1 MTDERWHGERMST
14 SAHLAAALE
23 AFICEEVARQ
33 LAELPTPAPAPAP
46 DGPRAFTTATAA
58 AYTGHHPD
66 TIAKACGT
74 GELVATQRVMGGRW
88 SIGREALDAWVL
100 APRR

>member
-1 MTDERWHGERMST
+1 MTDST
-14 SAHLAAALE
+14 DLAAALE
-23 AFICEEVARQ
+23 AFIRHEVTRQ
-33 LAELPTPAPAPAP
+33 LAQLPTPAPATAP
-46 DGPRAFTTATAA
+46 DGPRVFTTATAA

-74 GELVATQRVMGGRW
+74 GELEATQRVKGGRW
-88 SIGREALDAWVL
+88 SIGREALVAWAL

>member
-1 MTDERWHGERMST
+1 MTTASD
-14 SAHLAAALE
+14 LASALE
-23 AFICEEVARQ
+23 AFIRDEVARQ
-33 LAELPTPAPAPAP
+33 LAQLPVPAPAHAP
-46 DGPRAFTTATAA
+46 EVPRVFTTATAA

-74 GELVATQRVMGGRW
+74 GELKATQRAKGGRW
-88 SIGREALDAWVL
+88 SIGRDALDAWVL

>member
-1 MTDERWHGERMST
+1 MSHSTD
-14 SAHLAAALE
+14 LAAALE
-23 AFICEEVARQ
+23 AFIRDEVTRQ
-33 LAELPTPAPAPAP
+33 LAELPAPAPAPAP
-46 DGPRAFTTATAA
+46 EVPRVFTTATAA

-74 GELVATQRVMGGRW
+74 GELEATQRVKGGRW
-88 SIGREALDAWVL
+88 SIGRDALDAWAL